1 MGATAVQPRRVVAEY
16 ENYADAQRAV
26 DRLSDR
32 GFPVDR
38 VAIVGRG
45 LRYVEQVAGRMTT
58 ARAAALGAADGA
70 PIGALL
76 GLLSALLFTTDPDP
90 GLPLLVLYG
99 LVVGTLLGA
108 ALGALTHAMWRGRR
122 DFVSVPG
129 IQADRYEVVVDEEFA
144 DRASETLG
152 LRPPARI

>member
-1 MGATAVQPRRVVAEY
+1 MGAPAMRPRRVVAEY

-38 VAIVGRG
+38 VAIVGHG

-58 ARAAALGAADGA
+58 ARAALLGAADGA

-76 GLLSALLFTTDPDP
+76 GLLTALIFTTDPDP
-90 GLPLLVLYG
+90 GLPLFVLYG
-99 LVVGTLLGA
+99 LVAGTLLGA
-108 ALGALTHAMWRGRR
+108 ALGALNHAMWRGSR
-122 DFVSVPG
+122 DFVSVSG
-129 IQADRYEVVVDEEFA
+129 IQADRYEVVVDEELA

-152 LRPPARI
+152 LGSPART